1 MLKTAL
7 CAAAAVLL
15 PVSAMA
21 APMACSPR
29 DDVLSQLANK
39 FKEAP
44 VAIGL
49 ANNGGLLEVLTA
61 GEGETWTI
69 IITMPTGV
77 SCLVAGPRA
86 RRHQRRP
93 GSLIVLFRRKVR
105 SGSAQR

>member
-7 CAAAAVLL
+7 CAAVAISL
-15 PVSAMA
+15 PASAIA

-29 DDVLSQLANK
+29 EDVVNQLATK

-61 GEGETWTI
+61 GDGATWTI
-69 IITMPTGV
+69 IITMPNGV
-77 SCLVAGPRA
+77 SCLVAAGEDWQNHKRVALEDPQA
-86 RRHQRRP
+86 
-93 GSLIVLFRRKVR
+93 
-105 SGSAQR
+105 

>member
-7 CAAAAVLL
+7 CAAAATMLL

-29 DDVLSQLANK
+29 DDVLSQLATK

-61 GEGETWTI
+61 GDGTTWTI
-69 IITMPTGV
+69 IITMPNGV
-77 SCLVAGPRA
+77 SCLVAAGEDWQDHERVATNEDPEA
-86 RRHQRRP
+86 
-93 GSLIVLFRRKVR
+93 
-105 SGSAQR
+105 